1 MGVRLGIMI
10 SVWLRIW
17 RRSSLMTAQFSLTI
31 AVGMGATAALVSL
44 MLELGHQPLQY
55 RDPGQLV
62 AVWEQTEP
70 SDMFLVG
77 LQ

>member
-44 MLELGHQPLQY
+44 MLALGYQPLPY

-62 AVWEQTEP
+62 EV
-70 SDMFLVG
+70 
-77 LQ
+77 

>member
-1 MGVRLGIMI
+1 
-10 SVWLRIW
+10 
-17 RRSSLMTAQFSLTI
+17 MTAK
-31 AVGMGATAALVSL
+31 
-44 MLELGHQPLQY
+44 LGLGYQPLPY

-62 AVWEQTEP
+62 EVWRKDEP